1 MQNVRYFDTSIYES
15 MLISD
20 TVDHLDASKQSLA
33 NSTTPVG
40 SVQDSQLEEVNA
52 ENLFTGNTLTEA
64 ELIELSSLEAKVEQ
78 GLRAFWEI
86 GQALGRIRDRRL
98 YRQEY
103 GTFDDYCINRWEM
116 SRRSAY
122 QLIEAARVYENVR
135 HGAQILPANERQ
147 TRPLV
152 TLPPEK
158 QQEAWAKAVSTAPNG
173 RVTSTHIA
181 QIVKE
186 YQQKGSGSKS
196 KNKNISKKPQSQAGT
211 ASRSCWNCYH
221 CSREFLD
228 DPHSFYCYQLGK
240 LNFIEKDGNE
250 RGAECEFWTNRQASP
265 EQAKRTPLSTETFT
279 LTLQLPAHLQ
289 SLIQDAARG
298 EGLVLV
304 DWVAKVL
311 EASLKASSSTFAE
324 TTPIPHSAANSCNDT
339 VSTIV
344 DWIDVSVSEV
354 SQNNVTVETKAA
366 IEFFEET
373 TA

>member
-1 MQNVRYFDTSIYES
+1 MQS
-15 MLISD
+15 SD
-20 TVDHLDASKQSLA
+20 TPDYSNVPDFSTAHSSEPNKSAQYLRLQTTASKNLGDTEDRLNDAEVVELA
-33 NSTTPVG
+33 Y
-40 SVQDSQLEEVNA
+40 LEV
-52 ENLFTGNTLTEA
+52 
-64 ELIELSSLEAKVEQ
+64 IVER

-86 GQALGRIRDRRL
+86 GQALKQIRDKRL
-98 YRQEY
+98 YRQGY
-103 GTFDDYCINRWEM
+103 RTFDDYCINRWEM

-173 RVTSTHIA
+173 RVTSTHVA

-196 KNKNISKKPQSQAGT
+196 KKNISKKPQSQAGT
-211 ASRSCWNCYH
+211 DSRSCWNCYH
-221 CSREFLD
+221 CSREFLE
-228 DPHSFYCYQLGK
+228 DPHSFYCYQFGK

-250 RGAECEFWTNRQASP
+250 RGAECEFWTNRQAIP

-279 LTLQLPAHLQ
+279 LTLQLPAYLQ
-289 SLIQDAARG
+289 PLIQDAARG

-311 EASLKASSSTFAE
+311 EAALKVSNYASENSEKPEGDGESRASTENFIEVLPLQAAQNYTNANAELTKKASRTNGGL
-324 TTPIPHSAANSCNDT
+324 TYSAN
-339 VSTIV
+339 
-344 DWIDVSVSEV
+344 ERM
-354 SQNNVTVETKAA
+354 
-366 IEFFEET
+366 
-373 TA
+373 

>member
-1 MQNVRYFDTSIYES
+1 

-40 SVQDSQLEEVNA
+40 SVQDSQLKEVNA
-52 ENLFTGNTLTEA
+52 KNSFTGNKLSEA

-78 GLRAFWEI
+78 GLKAFWEI
-86 GQALGRIRDRRL
+86 GQALGQIRERRL

-103 GTFDDYCINRWEM
+103 GTFDDYCINHWEM

-158 QQEAWAKAVSTAPNG
+158 QQEAWAKAVSTAPKG
-173 RVTSTHIA
+173 RVTSTHVA
-181 QIVKE
+181 QIAKE
-186 YQQKGSGSKS
+186 YQQKGSGSNS

-211 ASRSCWNCYH
+211 DSRSCWNCYH
-221 CSREFLD
+221 CSRKSLD

-298 EGLVLV
+298 EGLILV

-311 EASLKASSSTFAE
+311 EAALKTSSSTPAE
-324 TTPIPHSAANSCNDT
+324 TIPIPHSAANSCNDT

-344 DWIDVSVSEV
+344 DWIDVSVSDV
-354 SQNNVTVETKAA
+354 SHYNVTVETEAA
-366 IEFFEET
+366 IEFSEET

>member
-1 MQNVRYFDTSIYES
+1 
-15 MLISD
+15 MLFSD
-20 TVDHLDASKQSLA
+20 TVDHLDASKQSFS
-33 NSTTPVG
+33 NSTNPVG

-64 ELIELSSLEAKVEQ
+64 ELVELSSLEAKVER

-103 GTFDDYCINRWEM
+103 GSFDDYCINRWEM

-122 QLIEAARVYENVR
+122 QLIEAARVYETVR

-152 TLPPEK
+152 TLPPKK

-173 RVTSTHIA
+173 RVTSTHVA
-181 QIVKE
+181 QIAKE
-186 YQQKGSGSKS
+186 YQQKNPGSKFKS
-196 KNKNISKKPQSQAGT
+196 KNTSKRQQNQTGDKLISTGITPNQAGT
-211 ASRSCWNCYH
+211 DLRSCWNCYH
-221 CSREFLD
+221 CSRELLD

-250 RGAECEFWTNRQASP
+250 RGAECEFWTNRQAIP
-265 EQAKRTPLSTETFT
+265 EQAKRTLPSTETFT
-279 LTLQLPAHLQ
+279 LTLQLPAYLQ

-311 EASLKASSSTFAE
+311 EGALKTSSST
-324 TTPIPHSAANSCNDT
+324 
-339 VSTIV
+339 
-344 DWIDVSVSEV
+344 
-354 SQNNVTVETKAA
+354 QN
-366 IEFFEET
+366 
-373 TA
+373 TARLRVGAKHLGDN